1 MHGTRAQYASCLFLD
16 GSERF
21 AKLEN
26 MEIKTISDYDDFY
39 KVKLEIK
46 FEDSNAPSRHRI
58 VILEE
63 TEWRC
68 DLLWAAL
75 NPKVEII

>member
-1 MHGTRAQYASCLFLD
+1 
-16 GSERF
+16 
-21 AKLEN
+21 